1 MDAANVAITIR
12 DAVAADAPFIA
23 RCVWAAIEM
32 LHIEDDVPDEMRE
45 AFSYLVGI
53 CLMDDT
59 LYSYRNAAVAEV
71 DGCIVG
77 ALVAYDGA
85 RYAAMRKT
93 TFDLVEK
100 NMGVKLEHNVMET
113 GEGEFYLDSL
123 AVLPQ
128 FRGLNIGKMLMQNR
142 MELARGLGIGKVS
155 ILVDKDKP
163 RLQAYYESLGFA
175 LTEEI
180 FVFHSL
186 YNKLVK

>member
-1 MDAANVAITIR
+1 MDADNVVITIR

-71 DGCIVG
+71 NGCVVG

-123 AVLPQ
+123 AVMPQ
-128 FRGLNIGKMLMQNR
+128 FRGLNIGKMLIQNR

-163 RLQAYYESLGFA
+163 RLRAYYESLGLA
-175 LTEEI
+175 LAEEI
-180 FVFHSL
+180 FVFDSW

>member
-1 MDAANVAITIR
+1 MDTANVTITIR

-45 AFSYLVGI
+45 VFNYLVDI

-71 DGCIVG
+71 NGCVVG

-123 AVLPQ
+123 AVMPQ

-163 RLQAYYESLGFA
+163 RLQAYYESLGLA
-175 LTEEI
+175 LAEEI
-180 FVFHSL
+180 FVFNSW